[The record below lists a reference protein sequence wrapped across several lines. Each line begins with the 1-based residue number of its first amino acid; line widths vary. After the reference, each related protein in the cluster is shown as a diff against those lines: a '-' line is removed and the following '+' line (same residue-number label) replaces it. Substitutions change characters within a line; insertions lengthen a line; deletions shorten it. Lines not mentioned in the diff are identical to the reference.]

1 MEGGIDH
8 VLTAQ
13 WFVGIDW
20 AMDAHTVC
28 ILDREGRVCERREV
42 KHTAVALQVFVDELV
57 ARANGAPQHVAIGI
71 EVPRGAVVDLLVERG
86 FAVYAINPK
95 QLDRFRDR
103 FTTGGAKDD
112 RRDAWVL
119 ADSLRTDPAAYR
131 RVHLDEPVVIE
142 LREWARADEELG
154 VELTRLTNQ
163 LRDLIYRMTPGL
175 LALCPAA
182 DEPWFWALLRD
193 APTPAAQQRF
203 SERRLGRLLKD
214 QRIRRLTAAQ
224 VREVLQQSAVYT
236 APGVVGAV
244 AARVQLLLPRVELVA
259 RQRRAAE
266 RHLKRLLTPLEA
278 EAPPAGA
285 QREHSDVAI
294 VLSMPGIG
302 TRVAARM
309 LAEASQPLV
318 TRAYHVLR
326 SRLGLAPVTKQSGRS
341 RSVSMRYACSR
352 RLREAAYH
360 WARVGVQKDPA
371 SRAYYSRLRERG
383 HTHGRSLRSVADRLL
398 RILMKLLERGLL
410 YDPAYGQSEPI
421 TAGA

>member
-1 MEGGIDH
+1 

-20 AMDAHTVC
+20 ATDAHTVC
-28 ILDREGRVCERREV
+28 LVDREGRVCDQREV
-42 KHTAVALQVFVDELV
+42 KHTAPALQAFVDGLV
-57 ARANGAPQHVAIGI
+57 ERANRDAESVAIGI
-71 EVPRGAVVDLLVERG
+71 EVPRGALVELLVERG

-103 FTTGGAKDD
+103 FTTAGAKDD

-119 ADSLRTDPAAYR
+119 SDSLRTDPAAYR

-154 VELTRLTNQ
+154 VELTRVTNQ

-175 LALCPAA
+175 LVLCPAA
-182 DEPWFWALLRD
+182 DEPWFWTLLRT
-193 APTPAAQQRF
+193 APTPALQQRL
-203 SERRLGRLLKD
+203 SERRLGRLLRD

-224 VREVLQQSAVYT
+224 VRDVLQQPPVYT
-236 APGVVGAV
+236 APGVVEAV

-259 RQRRAAE
+259 RQRRDAE
-266 RHLKRLLTPLEA
+266 HHLKRLLTKLEA
-278 EAPPAGA
+278 ETPPLGN

-318 TRAYHVLR
+318 ARAYHVVR
-326 SRLGLAPVTKQSGRS
+326 SRMGLAPVTKQSGRS
-341 RSVSMRYACSR
+341 RSVSMRYACNR

-360 WARVGVQKDPA
+360 WARVGVQRDAA
-371 SRAYYSRLRERG
+371 SRAYYSKLRERG

-398 RILMKLLERGLL
+398 RILIRLLERGQLF
-410 YDPAYGQSEPI
+410 DPQIGKSALIE
-421 TAGA
+421 AGA